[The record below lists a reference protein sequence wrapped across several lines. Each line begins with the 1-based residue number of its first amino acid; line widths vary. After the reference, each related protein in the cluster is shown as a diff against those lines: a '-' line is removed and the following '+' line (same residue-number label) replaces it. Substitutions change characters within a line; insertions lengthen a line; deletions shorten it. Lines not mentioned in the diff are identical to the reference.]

1 MLGREPSDVLGHFN
15 SDMWLKA
22 LRQSRDL
29 DNESPSPPPDSV
41 PHVPSLVRDHLALHP
56 A

>member
-1 MLGREPSDVLGHFN
+1 MLAREPSDMLGHFN

-29 DNESPSPPPDSV
+29 DNESPGPPPDSV
-41 PHVPSLVRDHLALHP
+41 PHVPSLVRDCLALHP
-56 A
+56 S